1 MKSMTG
7 CGSGSAAG
15 WGIRVDVE
23 LSSVNRKQFDAHV
36 NLPRALIMFE
46 SEINGIIQK
55 FVSRGNVT
63 GTVSIAV
70 SGAALRKCISVEKD
84 MAKAYVQALR
94 AAARD
99 CGLKDDLTA
108 RCLVNLPGV
117 IKYENVPQ
125 DAKRIWPLLK
135 KALLQAVGRLSQ
147 MRAREGKSLRKDL
160 MGRFSL
166 MIRELGGVKKE
177 APGVAGKYRV
187 MLQERIA
194 RAGINGGLSSEQLAK
209 EVALFADR
217 CDVNEEIVRLES
229 HFKQVSGLMNSP
241 EPVGRT
247 LDFLCQEM
255 FREINTIGSK
265 ANSEA
270 ISGSVVRF
278 KAGLESVREQ
288 VQNVE

>member
-15 WGIRVDVE
+15 GGIRVDVE
-23 LSSVNRKQFDAHV
+23 LSSVNRKQFDSHM
-36 NLPRALIMFE
+36 NLPRSLMMFE
-46 SEINGIIQK
+46 PDVNGLIQK

-63 GTVSIAV
+63 GSVNVAAT
-70 SGAALRKCISVEKD
+70 GAALRKCVSVEKD

-117 IKYENVPQ
+117 IKYESIPQ
-125 DAKRIWPLLK
+125 DARRIWPLMK
-135 KALLQAVGRLSQ
+135 KALLQALARLSQ

-160 MGRFSL
+160 AGRFTSL
-166 MIRELGGVKKE
+166 IRELGGVRKE
-177 APGVAGKYRV
+177 APGVAARYRV
-187 MLQERIA
+187 TLQDRITK
-194 RAGINGGLSSEQLAK
+194 AGINGGLNSEQLAK

-217 CDVNEEIVRLES
+217 CDINEEIVRLES
-229 HFKQVSGLMNSP
+229 HFKQVSGLMNSS

-270 ISGSVVRF
+270 ISGCVVRF